1 VAEAG
6 LPFRPE
12 RVLAIGAHPDD
23 VEFGAG
29 GTLAALRELGARI
42 AIVVCTDGGRGGRGL
57 ADPAATRRAEQEQAA
72 KRLGIDDVVMLT
84 HADGELAPDAELVG
98 ELVHAIRRT
107 RPELVLAHDPRTWW
121 QPFGRVV
128 HPGHSDHRA
137 AGAATF
143 DALYPRAASPN
154 FYAEQLAGEG
164 LAPWYPRELWLFDAE
179 APDLV
184 VEVSAGFERKLDAL
198 RAHASQEGAA
208 GGLVAAAR
216 AAAAHHGGPERPAEA
231 FLRLRLLGG

>member
-1 VAEAG
+1 MAPAD

-29 GTLAALRELGARI
+29 GTLGRLSELGARI
-42 AIVVCTDGGRGGRGL
+42 AVVVCTDGGRGGRGL
-57 ADPAATRRAEQEQAA
+57 ADAAAVRRAEQERAA
-72 KRLGIDDVVMLT
+72 KVLGIEDVTMLA
-84 HADGELAPDAELVG
+84 HPDGALAPDTRLVG
-98 ELVHAIRRT
+98 ELVRAVRRT

-137 AGAATF
+137 AGAATL

-154 FYAEQLAGEG
+154 FYAEQLAEDG
-164 LAPWYPRELWLFDAE
+164 LAPWYPRELWLFDAAE
-179 APDLV
+179 PDLV
-184 VEVSAGFERKLDAL
+184 VDVAASFERKLEAL

-208 GGLVAAAR
+208 GGLVAAAQ
-216 AAAAHHGGPERPAEA
+216 AAAALRGAPGRPGEA
-231 FLRLRLLGG
+231 FQRLRLL

>member
-1 VAEAG
+1 VAPAD

-29 GTLAALRELGARI
+29 GTLGRLSELGARI
-42 AIVVCTDGGRGGRGL
+42 AVVVCTDGGRGGRGL
-57 ADPAATRRAEQEQAA
+57 ADAAAVRRAEQERAA
-72 KRLGIDDVVMLT
+72 KVLGIEDVTMLA
-84 HADGELAPDAELVG
+84 HPDGALAPDTRLVG
-98 ELVHAIRRT
+98 ELVRAVRRT

-137 AGAATF
+137 AGAATL

-154 FYAEQLAGEG
+154 FYAEQLAEDG
-164 LAPWYPRELWLFDAE
+164 LAPWYPRELWLFDAAE
-179 APDLV
+179 PDLV
-184 VEVSAGFERKLDAL
+184 VDVAASFERKLEAL

-208 GGLVAAAR
+208 GGLVAAAQ
-216 AAAAHHGGPERPAEA
+216 AAAALRGAPGRPREA
-231 FLRLRLLGG
+231 FQRLRLL

>member
-1 VAEAG
+1 VVAND

-29 GTLAALRELGARI
+29 GTLGRLRELGARI
-42 AIVVCTDGGRGGRGL
+42 AVVVCTDGGRGGREL
-57 ADPAATRRAEQEQAA
+57 ADPAAVRRAEQEQAA
-72 KRLGIDDVVMLT
+72 KVLGIEDVTMLA
-84 HADGELAPDAELVG
+84 HPDGALTPGARLVG
-98 ELVHAIRRT
+98 ELVRAIRRT

-137 AGAATF
+137 AGAATL

-154 FYAEQLAGEG
+154 FYAEQLAEEG
-164 LAPWYPRELWLFDAE
+164 LAPWYPRELWLFDAAE
-179 APDLV
+179 PDLV
-184 VEVSAGFERKLDAL
+184 VDVAASFERKLEAL
-198 RAHASQEGAA
+198 RAHESQEGAA
-208 GGLVAAAR
+208 GGLVAAAQ
-216 AAAAHHGGPERPAEA
+216 AAAALRGAPGRPAEA
-231 FLRLRLLGG
+231 FQRLRLL

>member
-1 VAEAG
+1 MTASD
-6 LPFRPE
+6 LPFHPT

-29 GTLAALRELGARI
+29 GTLGLLREAGARI
-42 AIVVCTDGGRGGRGL
+42 SVVVCTDGGRGGRGL
-57 ADPAATRRAEQEQAA
+57 ADPAATRRAEQEHAA
-72 KRLGIDDVVMLT
+72 RLLGIEDVVMLA
-84 HADGELAPDAELVG
+84 HPDGELAADARLVG
-98 ELVHAIRRT
+98 ELVREIRRT

-121 QPFGRVV
+121 QPFGSVV

-137 AGAATF
+137 AGAATL

-154 FYAEQLAGEG
+154 FHAEQLGSGG
-164 LAPWYPRELWLFDAE
+164 LAPWYPRELWLFDAA

-184 VEVSAGFERKLDAL
+184 VDVAARFERKLDAL
-198 RAHASQEGAA
+198 RAHASQEDAA

-216 AAAAHHGGPERPAEA
+216 AAAALRGAPDRPAEA
-231 FLRLRLLGG
+231 FVRLRLL

>member
-1 VAEAG
+1 VAPAD

-29 GTLAALRELGARI
+29 GTLGRLSELGARI
-42 AIVVCTDGGRGGRGL
+42 AVVVCTDGGRGGRGL
-57 ADPAATRRAEQEQAA
+57 ADAAAVRRAEQERAA
-72 KRLGIDDVVMLT
+72 KVLGIEDVTMLA
-84 HADGELAPDAELVG
+84 HPDGALAPDTRLVG
-98 ELVHAIRRT
+98 ELVRAVRRT

-137 AGAATF
+137 AGAATL

-154 FYAEQLAGEG
+154 FYAEQLAEDG
-164 LAPWYPRELWLFDAE
+164 LAPWYPRELWLFDAAE
-179 APDLV
+179 PDLV
-184 VEVSAGFERKLDAL
+184 VDVAASFERKLEAL

-208 GGLVAAAR
+208 GGLVAAAQ
-216 AAAAHHGGPERPAEA
+216 AAAALRGAPGRPGEA
-231 FLRLRLLGG
+231 FQRLRLL

>member
-1 VAEAG
+1 MASTE

-29 GTLAALRELGARI
+29 ATLALLRGSGTRVAL
-42 AIVVCTDGGRGGRGL
+42 VVCTDGGRGGRGL
-57 ADPAATRRAEQEQAA
+57 EDAAAVRRVEQERAT
-72 KRLGIDDVVMLT
+72 KVLGIEDLVMLA
-84 HADGELAPDAELVG
+84 HPDGQLAPDARLVG
-98 ELVHAIRRT
+98 ELVRAIRRT

-121 QPFGRVV
+121 QPFGAVV

-137 AGAATF
+137 AGAATL

-154 FYAEQLAGEG
+154 FYPRELADEG
-164 LAPWYPRELWLFDAE
+164 LAPWYPRELWLFDTA

-184 VEVSAGFERKLDAL
+184 VDVSASFETKLEAL

-208 GGLVAAAR
+208 GGLVAAAT
-216 AAAAHHGGPERPAEA
+216 AAAAFHGGPGRPAEA
-231 FLRLRLLGG
+231 FVRLRLF